1 MEDSDT
7 MRQWPNDPA
16 GVDARFA
23 LLFAFDSHWPGTT
36 QYGHWGN
43 NVSHGLLEIALYLPV
58 TGFLAYGFLRIPDF
72 HHGLWLFYIVY
83 LLLDL
88 YLWTATYGVWAD
100 NPPEPV
106 C

>member
-1 MEDSDT
+1 MNAFT
-7 MRQWPNDPA
+7 GMLVAFVVTGGYLLVWPVYRLFHPRKTRRRQ
-16 GVDARFA
+16 A
-23 LLFAFDSHWPGTT
+23 LFRLF
-36 QYGHWGN
+36 
-43 NVSHGLLEIALYLPV
+43 LLEIALYLPV
-58 TGFLAYGFLRIPDF
+58 TGFVTYGFLRIPDF

-88 YLWTATYGVWAD
+88 YLWAATYGVWAD